1 MSGTVPIRI
10 YYGTTSNMMEVT
22 NVALSK
28 CVKQNI
34 LGIVASD
41 HIRARLF
48 TDPLVGII
56 KSIFIKLPNLEIQ
69 EFDHTKSAYIDLTTN
84 EFVPYP
90 IPESIIDNFLD
101 AQSRLQIIHNKLSLK
116 YGVFTDEYPEQL
128 MVANYLTGDE
138 KVLEIGGNIGRN
150 TLVIG
155 YILHKKNNTNFVSLE
170 SDTEIS
176 KQLEENRD
184 SNKLNF
190 HIENSALSKRKLIQ
204 KAWDTIESDVLLPD
218 YKNVNIIS
226 WDQLNQKYNIQFD
239 TLVLDCEGAFYYI
252 LTDMPEVLTNIK
264 LIIMENDYHDVAKKE
279 YVDSVLRNNN
289 FTVDYTE
296 CGGWGPCFH
305 RFFEVWKRS

>member
-1 MSGTVPIRI
+1 
-10 YYGTTSNMMEVT
+10 MEVT

-34 LGIVASD
+34 LGIPAND
-41 HIRARLF
+41 HIRAKLF
-48 TDPLVGII
+48 TDPLVGIL

-69 EFDHTKSAYIDLTTN
+69 EFDCTKPAYIDLSTN
-84 EFVPYP
+84 DFVPYP

-101 AQSRLQIIHNKLSLK
+101 ARTRLQIIHNKLSLK

-155 YILHKKNNTNFVSLE
+155 YILNKKYNTNFVSLE

-184 SNKLNF
+184 TNKLNF
-190 HIENSALSKRKLIQ
+190 NIENSALSKRKLIQ

-252 LTDMPEVLTNIK
+252 LMDMPEVLTNIK

-296 CGGWGPCFH
+296 GGGWGPCFH